1 MATVAQPRRR
11 LLARM
16 RFSPA
21 LGWKAWALRHAWFAP
36 ILLVAV
42 WLRVTGL
49 ASSFLYGDEAE
60 YAIVAR
66 YLSRDFTFLAY
77 PALEGFAPT
86 PFVSQPPLILYMMAV
101 SMKVFGP
108 TDFAAIL
115 PSLVLGIATVVA
127 VYALGNRLGGRF
139 VGLSAAALLAVLP
152 FHIEMSRKAM
162 LDAGYAFFLVLT
174 AYFLVAWLQTHS
186 RRHAAMVGVA
196 AACAALSKL
205 PGMLAGF
212 AVLAIVV
219 VAVVL
224 MAFRRASGAEWKET
238 GIQVGLGALPI
249 AVGAGLYVG
258 LLMYLQS
265 LSSLWTKLQ
274 WQLGRVDQDYA
285 AVREATAVARPP
297 EFYFTDPSFSFQAMI
312 GGLVFALALV
322 GLIVATL
329 RFVTAPQKR
338 AAHLV
343 VPAMVGVLLAFFLY
357 SERKEGFYLL
367 PFAPFAALLVA
378 EAAGGLR
385 DMLRWAGIRVGAL
398 APRAAPIAV
407 VGGLL
412 LVAVPEYGAA
422 IESYEDFAL
431 GQTQQQYFGYGTKE
445 AALYIQQQ
453 DPNAAQYGTLL
464 GRFSLHWYNEQPSYH
479 WYMDHTYL
487 EGQIHNGKL
496 KYIVYDEYLNLA
508 FDEQYMRELITKY
521 NGELVQTY
529 HAGWGEVKVFELH
542 P

>member
-11 LLARM
+11 LLPRT

-36 ILLVAV
+36 VLLVAV

-49 ASSFLYGDEAE
+49 TSSFLYGDEAE

-101 SMKVFGP
+101 SMKVLGP
-108 TDFAAIL
+108 TDLAAIL
-115 PSLVLGIATVVA
+115 PSVVLGVGTVVA

-139 VGLSAAALLAVLP
+139 MGLGAAALLAVLP

-162 LDAGYAFFLVLT
+162 LDAGYTFFLVLT
-174 AYFLVAWLQTHS
+174 AYFLVAWLQTS
-186 RRHAAMVGVA
+186 TRKHAVMVGVA

-212 AVLAIVV
+212 AVLGILL

-224 MAFRRASGAEWKET
+224 MAVRRARGAEWKET
-238 GIQVGLGALPI
+238 GIQAGLGVLPV

-258 LLMYLQS
+258 FLMYLQS
-265 LSSLWTKLQ
+265 LSSLWAKLQ

-285 AVREATAVARPP
+285 AVREATAVARPA
-297 EFYFTDPSFSFQAMI
+297 EFYFTDSSFSFQAMI
-312 GGLVFALALV
+312 GGLVFGLALV
-322 GLIVATL
+322 GLIVALL

-338 AAHLV
+338 TAHLV

-378 EAAGGLR
+378 EAASGLR
-385 DMLRWAGIRVGAL
+385 DMLRWAGIRVSAL

-412 LVAVPEYGAA
+412 LVAVPAYGAA
-422 IESYEDFAL
+422 VESYEDFAL

-445 AALYIQQQ
+445 AARYIQAQ

-464 GRFSLHWYNEQPSYH
+464 GRFTLHWYNEQPAYH

-487 EGQIHNGKL
+487 EGQVSNGKL
-496 KYIVYDEYLNLA
+496 KYIVYDEYLDLA
-508 FDEQYMRELITKY
+508 FDEQYMRELIQKY

-529 HAGWGEVKVFELH
+529 RAGWGEVKVFELH

>member
-1 MATVAQPRRR
+1 M
-11 LLARM
+11 
-16 RFSPA
+16 
-21 LGWKAWALRHAWFAP
+21 RHAWFAP

-42 WLRVTGL
+42 WLRVTGIL
-49 ASSFLYGDEAE
+49 GGFLYGDEAE

-86 PFVSQPPLILYMMAV
+86 PFVSQPPLILYLMAI
-101 SMKVFGP
+101 SMKVLGP
-108 TDFAAIL
+108 TDLAAVL
-115 PSLVLGIATVVA
+115 PSVLFGIATVVA

-139 VGLSAAALLAVLP
+139 VGLSASALIAVLP
-152 FHIEMSRKAM
+152 FHVELSRKAM

-174 AYFLVAWLQTHS
+174 AYFLVAWLQTRT
-186 RRHAAMVGVA
+186 RRHALGVGVA
-196 AACAALSKL
+196 TACAALSKL

-212 AVLAIVV
+212 AVLLVLVV
-219 VAVVL
+219 VVGVMLA
-224 MAFRRASGAEWKET
+224 RRAPKAEWKET
-238 GIQVGLGALPI
+238 GIQAGLGVLPVV
-249 AVGAGLYVG
+249 VGASLYVG

-274 WQLGRVDQDYA
+274 WQLGRVDADYA

-297 EFYFTDPSFSFQAMI
+297 SFYFTDPSFSFQAMI

-322 GLIVATL
+322 GMVVALL
-329 RFVTAPQKR
+329 RFFTAPVKR
-338 AAHLV
+338 AHHIV

-378 EAAGGLR
+378 EAADGLR
-385 DMLRWAGIRVGAL
+385 AMLAWAGIRISAL
-398 APRAAPIAV
+398 ARHAAPIAI

-412 LVAVPEYGAA
+412 LVAVPAMGAA
-422 IESYEDFAL
+422 VESYEDFAL

-445 AALYIQQQ
+445 AAAYIHER
-453 DPNAAQYGTLL
+453 DPDAAQYGTLL
-464 GRFSLHWYNEQPSYH
+464 GRFTLHWYNEQPAYH

-487 EGQIHNGKL
+487 EGQIKNGKL
-496 KYIVYDEYLNLA
+496 KYVVYDEYLNLA
-508 FDEQYMRELITKY
+508 FDEQYMRELVNKY

-529 HAGWGEVKVFELH
+529 RAGWGEVKVFELH